1 MIIYS
6 SNALQFRETVDRNQI
21 TVEIEQAFINKMGMK
36 PSPGERRAWNNSMQ
50 FMERVIRNSK
60 IADDCGVM
68 IEYNI
73 PSTSKRIDFIVAGKD
88 AVGRDN
94 FVIVELK
101 QWDAAKATDREDVVV
116 AFINGRQR
124 EIPHP
129 SYQAS
134 SYRYF
139 LEDMNE
145 AIHSSDLRGYSCAYL
160 HNYRVPEPDPL
171 KSERYQEII
180 REAPL
185 FMADDTSKL
194 QEFLHK
200 HVGEGHGINLLYLIE
215 NGKIRPSKKLI
226 DHVNGLFKGN
236 SEFILLDEQKVA
248 YETIISLAKDT
259 GRKKTIIIN
268 GGPGTG
274 KSVISMN
281 ALGGLLKDK
290 LNVKFVAPNAS
301 FRTVMV
307 ETLAKQQ
314 PKNKARVRGL
324 FAGSGQFYDT
334 PENFYDVLVVDE
346 AHRLKGKGAYQYRGD
361 NQIEDIIKSSKVNV
375 FFIDDFQR
383 IRPDDIGSVSEI
395 KRIAHTFGSEVYEYT
410 LSAQFRCSGA
420 EGFINWID
428 HVLQIR
434 PTANFNGWDQE
445 SFEFKLFNT
454 PNELYQAIK
463 AKVADGHKA
472 RMLAGFAWDWTK
484 DTDGNRNGE
493 VEDVTIPEHDFK
505 MPWNGHAISY
515 TWAIHEAGVEQI
527 GCVHTSQGL
536 EFDYVGV
543 IIGNDLK
550 YDPVKMELY
559 ADYNEY
565 KDKTGKRGLKNNNAQ
580 LTKLVKSIYKVLIS
594 RGMKGCY
601 LYCRNPEL
609 SGYLMGQ
616 LRKTGMNMDVFKN

>member
-6 SNALQFRETVDRNQI
+6 SSALVFREKVDNNQL
-21 TVEIEQAFINKMGMK
+21 TVEIENAFISKMGMR

-50 FMERVIRNSK
+50 FMERVVRNSK

-73 PSTSKRIDFIVAGKD
+73 PATSKRVDFIVAGQDKE
-88 AVGRDN
+88 GKDN

-101 QWDAAKATDREDVVV
+101 QWDAASETDREDVVV
-116 AFINGRQR
+116 AYIGGRER
-124 EIPHP
+124 ETPHP
-129 SYQAS
+129 SYQAW
-134 SYRYF
+134 SYRQQ

-145 AIHSSDLRGYSCAYL
+145 AVHSSDLTSYSCAYL
-160 HNYRVPEPDPL
+160 HNYRTPQPDPL
-171 KSERYQEII
+171 KSERYQGYIHK
-180 REAPL
+180 APL
-185 FMADDTSKL
+185 FMAEDTLKL

-200 HVGEGHGINLLYLIE
+200 HIGKGNGVNLLYLIE

-226 DHVNGLFKGN
+226 DHVDGLFKGN

-248 YETIISLAKDT
+248 YETIMSLAKDT
-259 GRKKTIIIN
+259 SRKRTILIK

-281 ALGGLLKDK
+281 ALGGLLKHK
-290 LNVKFVAPNAS
+290 LNVRFIAPNAS

-314 PKNKARVRGL
+314 AKNKARARAL

-334 PENFYDVLVVDE
+334 PGDFYDVMVVDE
-346 AHRLKGKGAYQYRGD
+346 AHRLKGKGAYQYRGE
-361 NQIEDIIKSSKVNV
+361 NQIEDIIKASKVNV

-383 IRPDDIGSVSEI
+383 IRPDDIGSVAEI
-395 KRIAHTFGSEVYEYT
+395 KRIAELHDSEIHEYT

-420 EGFINWID
+420 EGFINWVD
-428 HVLQIR
+428 HIFQIR
-434 PTANFNGWDQE
+434 QTGNFNGWDQ
-445 SFEFKLFNT
+445 SAFEFKLMDN
-454 PNELYQAIK
+454 PHQLYQSIK
-463 AKVADGHKA
+463 DKVSEGYKA
-472 RMLAGFAWDWTK
+472 RMLAGFAWNWTK
-484 DTDGNRNGE
+484 DTEGNRNGE
-493 VEDVTIPEHDFK
+493 IADVTIEEHGFR
-505 MPWNGHAISY
+505 MPWNGRAISN
-515 TWAIHEAGVEQI
+515 TWAIHEQGLEQI

-550 YDPVKMELY
+550 FDPHGMQIY
-559 ADYNEY
+559 ADYDEY
-565 KDKTGKRGLKNNNAQ
+565 KDTMGKRGLKNNNQQ
-580 LTKLVKSIYKVLIS
+580 LTSLIKNIYKVLIS

-609 SGYLMGQ
+609 REYLEGQ
-616 LRKTGMNMDVFKN
+616 LKRIMAE